1 MNPFDLQRDAFGRWA
16 LEMPDGT
23 RYCPVTALRA
33 YPVSAPDAGVALM
46 DADGHEIVWIDELA
60 QLDAPLRA
68 KLLQALTER
77 EFLPE
82 ILQLTEVSSFAT
94 PSTWSVVT
102 DRGVTQF
109 LLKGEEDIRRLGEG
123 TTSEVFLCHDD
134 FHDRQVAVK
143 RVRGMRLMGPV
154 WKQAKARAGKPVP
167 TAQSSAN
174 ASSSDTVAKTQENQA

>member
-1 MNPFDLQRDAFGRWA
+1 MKPFDLQRDAFGRWV

-23 RYCPVTALRA
+23 RHSPVTALRA
-33 YPVSAPDAGVALM
+33 YPVSAPEVGVALM

-82 ILQLTEVSSFAT
+82 ILRLTHVSSFAT

-109 LLKGEEDIRRLGEG
+109 LLKGEEDIRRLTG
-123 TTSEVFLCHDD
+123 TVLLINDANGVQFMIRDLASMDKHSRKLLDRFL
-134 FHDRQVAVK
+134 
-143 RVRGMRLMGPV
+143 
-154 WKQAKARAGKPVP
+154 
-167 TAQSSAN
+167 
-174 ASSSDTVAKTQENQA
+174 

>member
-1 MNPFDLQRDAFGRWA
+1 MNAFDLQRDAFGRWA

-60 QLDAPLRA
+60 QLDAPLRP

-109 LLKGEEDIRRLGEG
+109 LLKGEEDIRRLTG
-123 TTSEVFLCHDD
+123 TVLLINDANGVQFMIRDLAGMDKHSRKLLDRFL
-134 FHDRQVAVK
+134 
-143 RVRGMRLMGPV
+143 
-154 WKQAKARAGKPVP
+154 
-167 TAQSSAN
+167 
-174 ASSSDTVAKTQENQA
+174 

>member
-1 MNPFDLQRDAFGRWA
+1 MKPFDLQRDAFGRWV
-16 LEMPDGT
+16 LEMSDGT
-23 RYCPVTALRA
+23 RHSPVTALRA
-33 YPVSAPDAGVALM
+33 YPVSAPEVGVALM

-82 ILQLTEVSSFAT
+82 ILQLTHVSSFAT

-109 LLKGEEDIRRLGEG
+109 LLKGEEDIRRLTG
-123 TTSEVFLCHDD
+123 TVLLINDANGVQFMIRNLASMDKHSRKLLDRFL
-134 FHDRQVAVK
+134 
-143 RVRGMRLMGPV
+143 
-154 WKQAKARAGKPVP
+154 
-167 TAQSSAN
+167 
-174 ASSSDTVAKTQENQA
+174 